1 MVVANDAWRASA
13 AYLYVLG
20 LDGPLLAWE
29 YLRRNP
35 DYRRDWDGQR
45 SDPTRCAAQWGLAFL
60 EDPQLDARGTQPV
73 WSNDPDALVHIAAY
87 HANAAPTVDAFGI
100 WNMPGRKSLLYDGRQ
115 MLLAAFVGARILRMA
130 IASDISD
137 GAPFAYVI
145 RSGVRARAR
154 CQAVEDYLTTLFSTE
169 PRAYCASRQRP
180 GRVALL
186 HMRALQALDGRA
198 IGASHREIAAAIFGE
213 DRVAES
219 WHADSELR
227 AQVRHLLRRGAA
239 FMRGDY
245 RNLIAPEF
253 R

>member
-1 MVVANDAWRASA
+1 SA

-45 SDPTRCAAQWGLAFL
+45 SDPTHCAAQWGLAFL

-115 MLLAAFVGARILRMA
+115 MLL
-130 IASDISD
+130 
-137 GAPFAYVI
+137 
-145 RSGVRARAR
+145 
-154 CQAVEDYLTTLFSTE
+154 
-169 PRAYCASRQRP
+169 
-180 GRVALL
+180 
-186 HMRALQALDGRA
+186 
-198 IGASHREIAAAIFGE
+198 
-213 DRVAES
+213 
-219 WHADSELR
+219 
-227 AQVRHLLRRGAA
+227 
-239 FMRGDY
+239 
-245 RNLIAPEF
+245 
-253 R
+253 